1 MKHWRLLPHPLL
13 TLLLT
18 LAWLLLNNSLSLGQ
32 LLLGLFLGWGIP
44 LLCRDFLLRTPRLRR
59 PGLLLRYMLVVL
71 YDIVVA
77 NLHVARLVL
86 GRPEAL
92 RPAFIEVPIDI
103 EDEFL
108 LTLLAC
114 VVSLT
119 PGTVSSGLSGDHKTL
134 LLHGLDVPDKDEVIR
149 QVKTRYEAPLKEIFE
164 CSPT

>member
-1 MKHWRLLPHPLL
+1 MKRWRLLPQPLL

-18 LAWLLLNNSLSLGQ
+18 IAWLLLNTSLSLGQ

-44 LLCRDFLLRTPRLRR
+44 LLCQSFLLRTPRLRR
-59 PGLLLRYMLVVL
+59 PLLLLRYMLVVL

-119 PGTVSSGLSGDHKTL
+119 PGTVSSGLSGDRKTL
-134 LLHGLDVPDKDEVIR
+134 LLHSLDVDDQDEVIR

>member
-1 MKHWRLLPHPLL
+1 MKPWRLLPHPLL
-13 TLLLT
+13 TMLLT
-18 LAWLLLNNSLSLGQ
+18 IAWLLLNNTLSLGQ
-32 LLLGLFLGWGIP
+32 LLLGLLLGWGIP
-44 LLCRDFLLRTPRLRR
+44 LLCRDFLLRTSRLRR

-119 PGTVSSGLSGDHKTL
+119 PGTVSSGLSGDRKTL
-134 LLHGLDVPDKDEVIR
+134 LLHSLDVDDQDEVIR

>member
-1 MKHWRLLPHPLL
+1 MKRWRLLPHPLL
-13 TLLLT
+13 TVLLT
-18 LAWLLLNNSLSLGQ
+18 LTWLLLNNSLSPGQ
-32 LLLGLFLGWGIP
+32 LLLGLLLGWGIP
-44 LLCRDFLLRTPRLRR
+44 LLCQDFLLHAPRLRR
-59 PGLLLRYMLVVL
+59 PLLLLRYMLMVL
-71 YDIVVA
+71 YDIIVA

-86 GRPEAL
+86 GRTEAL
-92 RPAFIEVPIDI
+92 KPAFIEVPIDI

-119 PGTVSSGLSGDHKTL
+119 PGTVSSGLSGDRKTL
-134 LLHGLDVPDKDEVIR
+134 LLHGLDVADKDEVIR

>member
-1 MKHWRLLPHPLL
+1 MKRWLPHPLL
-13 TLLLT
+13 TGLLT
-18 LAWLLLNNSLSLGQ
+18 LTWLLLNNTLSLSQ
-32 LLLGLFLGWGIP
+32 LLLGLLLGWGIP
-44 LLCRDFLLRTPRLRR
+44 LLCQDFLLKAPRLRR
-59 PGLLLRYMLVVL
+59 PGLLLRYMLMVV

-86 GRPEAL
+86 GRTQDL
-92 RPAFIEVPIDI
+92 KPAFIEVPIDI

-119 PGTVSSGLSGDHKTL
+119 PGTVSSGLSGDRKTL
-134 LLHGLDVPDKDEVIR
+134 LLHGLDVADKDAVIH

>member
-1 MKHWRLLPHPLL
+1 MKRWLPHPLL
-13 TLLLT
+13 TGMLT
-18 LAWLLLNNSLSLGQ
+18 LTWLLLNNSLSLGQ
-32 LLLGLFLGWGIP
+32 LLLGLLLGWGIP
-44 LLCRDFLLRTPRLRR
+44 LLCRDFLLSAPRLRR
-59 PGLLLRYMLVVL
+59 PGLLLRYMLMVV
-71 YDIVVA
+71 YDLVVA
-77 NLHVARLVL
+77 ILHVARLVL

-119 PGTVSSGLSGDHKTL
+119 PGTVSSGLSSDRRTL
-134 LLHGLDVPDKDEVIR
+134 LLHGLDVADKAQVIR

>member
-1 MKHWRLLPHPLL
+1 MKPWRLLPHPLL
-13 TLLLT
+13 TMLLT
-18 LAWLLLNNSLSLGQ
+18 IAWLLLNNTLSLGQ
-32 LLLGLFLGWGIP
+32 LLLGLLLGWGIP

-119 PGTVSSGLSGDHKTL
+119 PGTVSSGLSGDRKTL
-134 LLHGLDVPDKDEVIR
+134 LLHSLDVDDQDEVIR

>member
-1 MKHWRLLPHPLL
+1 MKRWRLLPHPLL

-119 PGTVSSGLSGDHKTL
+119 PGTVSSGLSGDRKTL

>member
-1 MKHWRLLPHPLL
+1 MKRWRLLPHPLL

-18 LAWLLLNNSLSLGQ
+18 IAWLLLNNSLSLGQ

-44 LLCRDFLLRTPRLRR
+44 LLCQSFLLRTPRLRR

-119 PGTVSSGLSGDHKTL
+119 PGTVSSGLSGDRQAL
-134 LLHGLDVPDKDEVIR
+134 LLHSLDVDDQDEVIR

>member
-1 MKHWRLLPHPLL
+1 MKRWRLLPHPLL

-18 LAWLLLNNSLSLGQ
+18 IAWLLLNNSLSLGQ

-44 LLCRDFLLRTPRLRR
+44 LLCQSFLLRTPRLRR

-119 PGTVSSGLSGDHKTL
+119 PGTVSSGLSGDRKTL
-134 LLHGLDVPDKDEVIR
+134 LLHSLDVDDQDEVIR
-149 QVKTRYEAPLKEIFE
+149 HLEPRHAAPLKAILDS
-164 CSPT
+164 SPT

>member
-1 MKHWRLLPHPLL
+1 MKRLRLLPHPLL

-44 LLCRDFLLRTPRLRR
+44 LLCQDFLLRTPRLRR

-119 PGTVSSGLSGDHKTL
+119 PGTVSSGLSGDRKTL